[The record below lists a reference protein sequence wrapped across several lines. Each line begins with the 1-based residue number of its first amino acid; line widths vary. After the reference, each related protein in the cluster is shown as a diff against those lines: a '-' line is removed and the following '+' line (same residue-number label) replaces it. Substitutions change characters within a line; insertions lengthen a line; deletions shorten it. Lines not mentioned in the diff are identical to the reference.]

1 MARRK
6 KEPQSNH
13 RKNIAEAAQ
22 RLFAAKGI
30 ESTSMNEIAKE
41 SGYSKATLYVYYK
54 DKEELVGVLVLES
67 MQKLY
72 DYLSRALEDVGD
84 VSECFHRICSAFVDY
99 QEEYPFYFKMAL
111 ESINIDFETTRFLPE
126 EKETF
131 LIGER
136 INALFIDF
144 FEQGIRSGSFR
155 EELEVFPTIF
165 AMWGMISGVILLSV
179 NKQEYIAM
187 QMKKTKREFLEQG
200 FDLLYQSILSEK
212 ERGRK

>member
-22 RLFAAKGI
+22 RLFTEKGI

-41 SGYSKATLYVYYK
+41 SGYSKATLYVYFK

-72 DYLSRALEDVGD
+72 DYLRKTLEDTEN
-84 VSECFHRICSAFVDY
+84 VSECFYKICNAFVDY
-99 QEEYPFYFKMAL
+99 QEEYPFYFELLLKA
-111 ESINIDFETTRFLPE
+111 INVDFETTRFLPE

-131 LIGER
+131 LVGER
-136 INALFIDF
+136 INALLIAF
-144 FEQGIRSGSFR
+144 FEQGIERGIIR
-155 EELEVFPTIF
+155 GDLDILPTIF
-165 AMWGMISGVILLSV
+165 ALWGMISGVIMLSV
-179 NKQEYIAM
+179 NKQEYISM
-187 QMKKTKREFLEQG
+187 QMKKTKRDFLKQG
-200 FDLLYQSILSEK
+200 FDLLYQSILSDKK
-212 ERGRK
+212 EE

>member
-22 RLFAAKGI
+22 RLFAEKGI

-41 SGYSKATLYVYYK
+41 SGYSKATLYVYFK

-72 DYLSRALEDVGD
+72 DYLSKTLEDTEN
-84 VSECFHRICSAFVDY
+84 VSECFYKICNAFVDY
-99 QEEYPFYFKMAL
+99 QEEYPFYFELLLKA
-111 ESINIDFETTRFLPE
+111 INVDFETTRFLPE

-131 LIGER
+131 LVGER
-136 INALFIDF
+136 INALLIAF
-144 FEQGIRSGSFR
+144 FEKGIERGIIR
-155 EELEVFPTIF
+155 GDLDILPTIF
-165 AMWGMISGVILLSV
+165 ALWGMISGVIMLSV
-179 NKQEYIAM
+179 NKQEYISM
-187 QMKKTKREFLEQG
+187 QMKKTKRDFLKQG
-200 FDLLYQSILSEK
+200 FDLLYQSILSDKKGE
-212 ERGRK
+212 

>member
-22 RLFAAKGI
+22 RLFTEKGI

-41 SGYSKATLYVYYK
+41 SGYSKATLYVYFK

-72 DYLSRALEDVGD
+72 DYLSKTLEDTEN
-84 VSECFHRICSAFVDY
+84 VSECFYKICNAFVDY
-99 QEEYPFYFKMAL
+99 QEEYPFYFELLLKA
-111 ESINIDFETTRFLPE
+111 INVDFETTRFLPE

-131 LIGER
+131 LVGER
-136 INALFIDF
+136 INALLIAF
-144 FEQGIRSGSFR
+144 FEQGIERGIIR
-155 EELEVFPTIF
+155 GDLDILPTIF
-165 AMWGMISGVILLSV
+165 ALWGMISGVIMLSV
-179 NKQEYIAM
+179 NKQEYISM
-187 QMKKTKREFLEQG
+187 QMKKTKREFLKQG
-200 FDLLYQSILSEK
+200 FDLLYQSILSDKKGE
-212 ERGRK
+212 

>member
-22 RLFAAKGI
+22 RLFTEKGI

-41 SGYSKATLYVYYK
+41 SGYSKATLYVYFK

-72 DYLSRALEDVGD
+72 DYLSKTLEDTEN
-84 VSECFHRICSAFVDY
+84 VSECFYKICNAFVDY
-99 QEEYPFYFKMAL
+99 QEEYPFYFELLLKA
-111 ESINIDFETTRFLPE
+111 INVDFETTRFLPE

-131 LIGER
+131 LVGER
-136 INALFIDF
+136 INALLIAF
-144 FEQGIRSGSFR
+144 FEKGIERGIIR
-155 EELEVFPTIF
+155 GDLDILPTIF
-165 AMWGMISGVILLSV
+165 ALWGMISGVIMLSV
-179 NKQEYIAM
+179 NKQEYISM
-187 QMKKTKREFLEQG
+187 QMKKTKRDFLKQG
-200 FDLLYQSILSEK
+200 FGLLYQSILSDKKGE
-212 ERGRK
+212 

>member
-22 RLFAAKGI
+22 RLFAEKGI

-41 SGYSKATLYVYYK
+41 SGYSKATLYVYFK

-72 DYLSRALEDVGD
+72 DYLSKTLEDTEN
-84 VSECFHRICSAFVDY
+84 VSECFYKICNAFVDY
-99 QEEYPFYFKMAL
+99 QEEYPFYFELLLKA
-111 ESINIDFETTRFLPE
+111 INVDFETTRFLPE

-131 LIGER
+131 LVGER
-136 INALFIDF
+136 INALLIAF
-144 FEQGIRSGSFR
+144 FEKGIERGIIR
-155 EELEVFPTIF
+155 GDLDILPTIF
-165 AMWGMISGVILLSV
+165 ALWGMISGVIMLSV
-179 NKQEYIAM
+179 NKQEYISM
-187 QMKKTKREFLEQG
+187 QMKKTKREFLKQG
-200 FDLLYQSILSEK
+200 FGLLYQSILSDKK
-212 ERGRK
+212 EE

>member
-22 RLFAAKGI
+22 RLFTEKGI

-41 SGYSKATLYVYYK
+41 SGYSKATLYVYFK

-72 DYLSRALEDVGD
+72 DYLSKTLEDTEN
-84 VSECFHRICSAFVDY
+84 VSECFYKICNAFVDY
-99 QEEYPFYFKMAL
+99 QEEYPFYFELLLKA
-111 ESINIDFETTRFLPE
+111 INVDFETTRFLPE

-131 LIGER
+131 LVGER
-136 INALFIDF
+136 INALLIAF
-144 FEQGIRSGSFR
+144 FEKGIERGIIR
-155 EELEVFPTIF
+155 GDLDILPTIF
-165 AMWGMISGVILLSV
+165 ALWGMISGVIMLSV
-179 NKQEYIAM
+179 NKQEYISM
-187 QMKKTKREFLEQG
+187 QMKKTKREFLKQG
-200 FDLLYQSILSEK
+200 FDLLYQSILSDKKGE
-212 ERGRK
+212 

>member
-22 RLFAAKGI
+22 RLFAEKGI

-41 SGYSKATLYVYYK
+41 SGYSKATLYVYFK

-72 DYLSRALEDVGD
+72 DYLSKTLEDTEN
-84 VSECFHRICSAFVDY
+84 VSECFYKICNAFVDY
-99 QEEYPFYFKMAL
+99 QEEYPFYFELLLKA
-111 ESINIDFETTRFLPE
+111 INVDFETTRFLPE

-131 LIGER
+131 LVGER
-136 INALFIDF
+136 INALLIAF
-144 FEQGIRSGSFR
+144 FEQGIERGIIR
-155 EELEVFPTIF
+155 GDLDILPTIF
-165 AMWGMISGVILLSV
+165 ALWGMISGVIMLSV
-179 NKQEYIAM
+179 NKQEYISM
-187 QMKKTKREFLEQG
+187 QMKKTKREFLKQG
-200 FDLLYQSILSEK
+200 FGLLYQSILSDKKGE
-212 ERGRK
+212 

>member
-22 RLFAAKGI
+22 RLFAEKGI

-41 SGYSKATLYVYYK
+41 SGYSKATLYVYFK

-72 DYLSRALEDVGD
+72 DYLSKTLEDTEN
-84 VSECFHRICSAFVDY
+84 VSECFYKICNAFVDY
-99 QEEYPFYFKMAL
+99 QEEYPFYFELLLKA
-111 ESINIDFETTRFLPE
+111 INVDFETTRFLPE

-131 LIGER
+131 LVGER
-136 INALFIDF
+136 INALLIAF
-144 FEQGIRSGSFR
+144 FEKGIERGIIR
-155 EELEVFPTIF
+155 GDLDILPTIF
-165 AMWGMISGVILLSV
+165 ALWGMISGVIMLSV
-179 NKQEYIAM
+179 NKQEYISM
-187 QMKKTKREFLEQG
+187 QMKKTKRDFLKQG
-200 FDLLYQSILSEK
+200 FDLLYQSILSDKK
-212 ERGRK
+212 EE

>member
-22 RLFAAKGI
+22 RLFTEKGI

-41 SGYSKATLYVYYK
+41 SGYSKATLYVYFK

-72 DYLSRALEDVGD
+72 DYLSKTLEDTEN
-84 VSECFHRICSAFVDY
+84 VSECFYKICNAFVDY
-99 QEEYPFYFKMAL
+99 QEEYPFYFELLLKA
-111 ESINIDFETTRFLPE
+111 INVDFETTRFLPE

-131 LIGER
+131 LVGER
-136 INALFIDF
+136 INALLIAF
-144 FEQGIRSGSFR
+144 FEQGIERGIIR
-155 EELEVFPTIF
+155 GDLDILPTIF
-165 AMWGMISGVILLSV
+165 ALWGMISGVIMLSV
-179 NKQEYIAM
+179 NKQEYISM
-187 QMKKTKREFLEQG
+187 QMKKTKREFLKQG
-200 FDLLYQSILSEK
+200 FGLLYQSILSDKK
-212 ERGRK
+212 EE

>member
-22 RLFAAKGI
+22 RLFAEKGI

-41 SGYSKATLYVYYK
+41 SGYSKATLYVYFK

-72 DYLSRALEDVGD
+72 DYLSKTLEDTEN
-84 VSECFHRICSAFVDY
+84 VSECFYKICNAFVDY
-99 QEEYPFYFKMAL
+99 QEEYPFYFELLLKA
-111 ESINIDFETTRFLPE
+111 INVDFETTRFLPE

-131 LIGER
+131 LVGER
-136 INALFIDF
+136 INALLIAF
-144 FEQGIRSGSFR
+144 FEQGIERGIIR
-155 EELEVFPTIF
+155 GDLDILPTIF
-165 AMWGMISGVILLSV
+165 ALWGMISGVIMLSV
-179 NKQEYIAM
+179 NKQEYISM
-187 QMKKTKREFLEQG
+187 QMKKTKRDFLKQG
-200 FDLLYQSILSEK
+200 FDLLYQSILSDKKGE
-212 ERGRK
+212 

>member
-22 RLFAAKGI
+22 RLFAEKGI

-41 SGYSKATLYVYYK
+41 SGYSKATLYVYFK

-72 DYLSRALEDVGD
+72 DYLSKTLEDTEN
-84 VSECFHRICSAFVDY
+84 VSECFYKICNAFVDY
-99 QEEYPFYFKMAL
+99 QEEYPFYFELLLKA
-111 ESINIDFETTRFLPE
+111 INVDFETTRFLPE

-131 LIGER
+131 LVGER
-136 INALFIDF
+136 INALLIAF
-144 FEQGIRSGSFR
+144 FEQGIERGIIR
-155 EELEVFPTIF
+155 GDLDILPTIF
-165 AMWGMISGVILLSV
+165 ALWGMISGVIMLSV
-179 NKQEYIAM
+179 NKQEYISM
-187 QMKKTKREFLEQG
+187 QMKKTKRDFLKQG
-200 FDLLYQSILSEK
+200 FGLLYQSILSDKKGE
-212 ERGRK
+212 

>member
-22 RLFAAKGI
+22 RLFTEKGI

-41 SGYSKATLYVYYK
+41 SGYSKATLYVYFK

-72 DYLSRALEDVGD
+72 DYLSKTLEDTEN
-84 VSECFHRICSAFVDY
+84 VSECFYKICNAFVDY
-99 QEEYPFYFKMAL
+99 QEEYPFYFELLLKA
-111 ESINIDFETTRFLPE
+111 INVDFETTRFFPE

-131 LIGER
+131 LVGER
-136 INALFIDF
+136 INALLIAF
-144 FEQGIRSGSFR
+144 FEKGIERGIIR
-155 EELEVFPTIF
+155 GDLDILPTIF
-165 AMWGMISGVILLSV
+165 ALWGMISGVIMLSV
-179 NKQEYIAM
+179 NKQEYISM
-187 QMKKTKREFLEQG
+187 QMKKTKRDFLKQG
-200 FDLLYQSILSEK
+200 FDLLYQSILSDKKGE
-212 ERGRK
+212 